1 MKMVKSLILGS
12 AAGLLAM
19 SGAQAA
25 DLPVKAKAVEYV
37 KICSLYGAGFWY
49 IPGTDTCIK
58 LSGYLRVDVLANTNS
73 DDTGNTSGAGGAK
86 NRFTNGYT
94 WRSREDLT
102 IDTRTA
108 TEYGVVRTFFDA
120 TFSWTTGTYAGNGTG
135 ATVYEPIG
143 PSPFSSAP
151 NNANAGAVAGG
162 TVGVYYAFIQFAGFT
177 MGKAIS
183 PFSAPWT
190 NYPGNNFDGLV
201 GGGGTVTGV
210 NQFIYT
216 AQFGNGVSGTI
227 GVQDQ
232 VAYYQ
237 AGVQNLG
244 ATAVIP
250 GTGGVI
256 SATGAASVAGGTA
269 ALGAFGGSDYAGTIA
284 PDIIGVLKVDQAW
297 GLFQASVAAHDNHV
311 AYYGA
316 TEVTGHPGD
325 RWGWAGQLAL
335 SIKTPFLGA
344 GDVVNVQ
351 GVYTDGATRYNIQDL
366 AAQAGANTI
375 YGGTGL
381 AGAYQ
386 SVGFGIAPD
395 TVFATGFQQQLVQT
409 WGMRG
414 GFTHNWDPY
423 WNSSIYGAWASVHY
437 NGTAKTLI
445 CGVGGLVG
453 GSFRGTLNPA
463 GSGTAVTSCD
473 PDYNIAQLGF
483 ITRWTPVKNLTFSG
497 DVTFTHLDQK
507 MAGTVVAPGAT
518 IGKPALV
525 YELKDQNTVL
535 LLLRAQR
542 NW

>member
-58 LSGYLRVDVLANTNS
+58 LSGYLRVDVVVNTNS

-94 WRSREDLT
+94 WRSREDLA

-151 NNANAGAVAGG
+151 NNANAGAVANG
-162 TVGVYYAFIQFAGFT
+162 TVGIYYAFIQFAGFT

-232 VAYYQ
+232 TVYYQ

-244 ATAVIP
+244 ATAVVP
-250 GTGGVI
+250 GTGVI
-256 SATGAASVAGGTA
+256 SATGAASVPGGTA
-269 ALGAFGGSDYAGTIA
+269 ALGAFGASDYAGTIA

-335 SIKTPFLGA
+335 SLKTPMTGA
-344 GDVVNVQ
+344 GDVINVQ

-366 AAQAGANTI
+366 AGSAGANTI

-453 GSFRGTLNPA
+453 GSFRGTVNPA

-507 MAGTVVAPGAT
+507 MAGTALAPSAT
-518 IGKPALV
+518 IGKPALI